1 MIIVAGDSFIF
12 GNELKDCPHGESPS
26 HLTWPVL
33 LAESAGHKCLNVAV
47 AGVGNEAIARNT
59 INACDSNS
67 TETKAVIV
75 QWTFPNRY
83 EFYFDFPTGQRNP
96 WYTIGA
102 WHVKDP
108 HEVEQEF
115 HTKDSAI
122 LQSHLEHIERAK
134 NSGVQDFA
142 TEYFKKVASTEYWE
156 TYNTLK
162 NIIYLQNYLKVN
174 NIPYIFAFSD
184 SIIFYN
190 YQLRNPELSIRSL
203 YNQLDLSNLFKF
215 PEGKQSWETLT
226 PRGFYQ
232 WALENKYPVGTTH
245 PLEEAHADAA
255 QLIQGQFNEMVKKL
269 VQ

>member
-12 GNELKDCPHGESPS
+12 GNELHDCPKGESPS
-26 HLTWPVL
+26 HSTWPVL
-33 LAESAGHKCLNVAV
+33 LAESAGHECLNVAV

-59 INACDSNS
+59 INAC
-67 TETKAVIV
+67 ETNPGPKAVIV

-83 EFYFDFPTGQRNP
+83 EFYFDFPTGQRSP

-108 HEVEQEF
+108 NEVEREF
-115 HTKDSAI
+115 HTKDPAI
-122 LQSHLEHIERAK
+122 LKSHLAHINRAK

-142 TEYFKKVASTEYWE
+142 TEYFKKVGSTEYWE

-162 NIIYLQNYLKVN
+162 SIVYLQNYLLVKD
-174 NIPYIFAFSD
+174 IPYIFAFSD
-184 SIIFYN
+184 SVIFYN
-190 YQLRNPELSIRSL
+190 HQLRNPEQSIASL
-203 YNQLDLSNLFKF
+203 YGQINHFHVFKF
-215 PEGKQSWETLT
+215 PAGTQPWETTT

-232 WALENKYPVGTTH
+232 WALENKYPIGTTH
-245 PLEEAHADAA
+245 PLEAAHADAA
-255 QLIQGQFNEMVKKL
+255 ELIQGQFNEMVKKL